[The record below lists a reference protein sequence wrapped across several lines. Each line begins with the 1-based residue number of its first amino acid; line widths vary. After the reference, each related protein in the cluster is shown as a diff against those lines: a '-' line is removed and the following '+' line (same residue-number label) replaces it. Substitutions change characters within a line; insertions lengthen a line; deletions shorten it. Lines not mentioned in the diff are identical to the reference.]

1 MQKRYDIKG
10 LLVLIAFVLLMVSS
24 RQAAAASS
32 LALYNTKTKQNIN
45 YTGKQ
50 VSYYLDGKKIDL
62 NKSAGIIIDGYALAP
77 YDEIFVKSGF
87 DLNYSYNKTLG
98 KVTIFDDK
106 TKLTFTVGSKKATLN
121 GKSVTLPIAP
131 MQIKYKA
138 ANITKILVPT
148 RYVAEA
154 FGYTYVW
161 KSAESTVYITGPL
174 KLYYNGKKVTY
185 NSTLGNVTVNGKNI
199 DVKAMPSI
207 IISNTAMLQ
216 AKKVF
221 NSSYIGATY
230 EYNKADKTI
239 TFTKGTTVVKLTLG
253 SPIAYVNGQPRI
265 MDTSPLVVKNLNT
278 NKSYIMVPG
287 SFVSSY
293 LGYDYSWNSSTKTS
307 VITTRKEESN
317 DDVIVDGPEL
327 GGDDNLPE
335 ITLFSWALKDMYSF
349 DFQQAK
355 NITNTTKIESVLD
368 TASNIYA
375 VAKDYS
381 YSNTKETYLVYS
393 STPFGTISADV
404 NGDSLNVT
412 VNNSMANA
420 SNYMFGGSLVDTIST
435 TYQPDSNSSSIN
447 FHLLSSDVKYEL
459 TLSDD
464 KNILYVTVYK
474 NYLSNVTVGSK
485 GNQEYVQLTGLNPL
499 NVQVSQSNN
508 LLMVTIPNTINGVG
522 DNYADTSTLQTL
534 KSVQVVTIDSN
545 TIQLIISLSGT
556 PQYNVTKDNNIYT
569 LSFGNADAVNPTS
582 ALQIP
587 LPTGVTYSQVRHEDY
602 YYNNQFSVILPGD
615 HRTFYSQNTIA
626 RTNSVIAN
634 VTVTYKENE
643 TYINV
648 FTSKLQGYKLNNSNG
663 SIDVAIGNPRDIYK
677 NIIVL
682 DAGHGGTD
690 PGAIRTYNGKTINE
704 KDINFAIVQ
713 RALKYF
719 NSVDSDIKVYLSRYN
734 DTKVDLYERAAFSD
748 VVGADLF
755 ISLHMN
761 ANYDTSI
768 DGTEIYY
775 TDSNN
780 DISDMGINS
789 KGLASLF
796 LNSLPEM
803 VGTDTRSIR
812 AQNYVVTRENTV
824 PAILIE
830 LGFMSN
836 NGDLSL
842 MVDSTFQEKTAKAIY
857 DILNQVFDTYP
868 TGR

>member
-1 MQKRYDIKG
+1 
-10 LLVLIAFVLLMVSS
+10 
-24 RQAAAASS
+24 
-32 LALYNTKTKQNIN
+32 
-45 YTGKQ
+45 
-50 VSYYLDGKKIDL
+50 
-62 NKSAGIIIDGYALAP
+62 
-77 YDEIFVKSGF
+77 
-87 DLNYSYNKTLG
+87 
-98 KVTIFDDK
+98 
-106 TKLTFTVGSKKATLN
+106 
-121 GKSVTLPIAP
+121 
-131 MQIKYKA
+131 
-138 ANITKILVPT
+138 
-148 RYVAEA
+148 
-154 FGYTYVW
+154 
-161 KSAESTVYITGPL
+161 
-174 KLYYNGKKVTY
+174 
-185 NSTLGNVTVNGKNI
+185 
-199 DVKAMPSI
+199 
-207 IISNTAMLQ
+207 
-216 AKKVF
+216 
-221 NSSYIGATY
+221 
-230 EYNKADKTI
+230 
-239 TFTKGTTVVKLTLG
+239 
-253 SPIAYVNGQPRI
+253 
-265 MDTSPLVVKNLNT
+265 
-278 NKSYIMVPG
+278 
-287 SFVSSY
+287 
-293 LGYDYSWNSSTKTS
+293 

-355 NITNTTKIESVLD
+355 NITNTTKIESELD

-393 STPFGTISADV
+393 STPFGTISAGV

-435 TYQPDSNSSSIN
+435 TYQPASNSSSIN

-459 TLSDD
+459 TLSAD

-534 KSVQVVTIDSN
+534 KSVQVITIDSN

-569 LSFGNADAVNPTS
+569 LSFGNTDAVNPTS
-582 ALQIP
+582 AIQIP
-587 LPTGVTYSQVRHEDY
+587 LPTGVSYSQVRHEDY
-602 YYNNQFSVILPGD
+602 YYNNQFSIILPGD
-615 HRTFYSQNTIA
+615 QTNFYSQNTIA
-626 RTNSVIAN
+626 RSNSVIAN
-634 VTVTYKENE
+634 VTVTYKDNE

-663 SIDVAIGNPRDIYK
+663 SIDVTIGNPRDIYN

-690 PGAIRTYNGKTINE
+690 PGAIRTYNGKKINE